1 MKRSSLFSLLW
12 RLLCS
17 SLSWLLI
24 KVWLAPSRLCPLF
37 PCQQKGMLEENLD
50 LWQWF
55 CSFSV
60 THIYTPDDVNIDFQW
75 WLSFPSFLAVNKS
88 WSILLQ
94 NNQIKI
100 LLLKRWI
107 FQNYFCFVI
116 IIFHKG
122 FFHIFE
128 KRTICPFRNNLNP
141 NHLNENKRTLRSR
154 IKYNQ

>member
-1 MKRSSLFSLLW
+1 MCHLNFERNFTQQDHNWSWRDPLFFEG
-12 RLLCS
+12 CS

-75 WLSFPSFLAVNKS
+75 WLSFPSFLAVNKC
-88 WSILLQ
+88 WSVLLK

-100 LLLKRWI
+100 LKRYSFKI
-107 FQNYFCFVI
+107 IFVI
-116 IIFHKG
+116 HYNF
-122 FFHIFE
+122 
-128 KRTICPFRNNLNP
+128 ICFWIL
-141 NHLNENKRTLRSR
+141 RTLTYSVD
-154 IKYNQ
+154 INKYIWILGQFVHS